1 MLKLRDVFHVYIW
14 HTFTSG
20 KQTVDGNW
28 QQNNVATYLDNF
40 SLTHRGVVYAVQR
53 PGRNHS
59 THFDF
64 HLKIFRKLT
73 MVLHVPDIDNPG
85 ERDAVETLLAM
96 RNSSRINH
104 RDNAS
109 NSSEDDHLY
118 SPYLRA
124 SPVRGPR
131 VYRGDEASSSYPDY
145 PKMRRPSKLARVG
158 KKAAIFIYI
167 KY

>member
-1 MLKLRDVFHVYIW
+1 
-14 HTFTSG
+14 
-20 KQTVDGNW
+20 
-28 QQNNVATYLDNF
+28 
-40 SLTHRGVVYAVQR
+40 
-53 PGRNHS
+53 
-59 THFDF
+59 
-64 HLKIFRKLT
+64 

-109 NSSEDDHLY
+109 NSSEDAHLY

-158 KKAAIFIYI
+158 KKTAIFIYI

>member
-1 MLKLRDVFHVYIW
+1 
-14 HTFTSG
+14 
-20 KQTVDGNW
+20 
-28 QQNNVATYLDNF
+28 
-40 SLTHRGVVYAVQR
+40 
-53 PGRNHS
+53 
-59 THFDF
+59 
-64 HLKIFRKLT
+64 

-131 VYRGDEASSSYPDY
+131 VYRGDEASSSYSDY

-167 KY
+167 KYQFTEDPHLFIKIVSATYMRRTKLLFFIFFICISLNLPIVINHEISMNLLSAYLALT

>member
-64 HLKIFRKLT
+64 HLKILRKLK

-96 RNSSRINH
+96 RNSSCINH